1 MADNLNTFSEVWYR
15 VANQSVTLR
24 AHIKIQ
30 RQFFRGEKWYVI
42 EDPFN
47 NQFFR
52 IRPSAY
58 DFLARLN
65 SRQTLE
71 ETWLE
76 CIQQNPDE
84 APGQEEVIQLLSQ
97 LYHANLIHYEL
108 PADSQKFF
116 ERYKKRKSKE
126 TRATL
131 LNIMFAKFPFLD
143 PNDFLERVKP
153 YIRFFFNP
161 VTFLVW
167 LGLVVYAGKL
177 ALDNWSEL
185 WDQGQSVLSPGNL
198 PLLYVCIILI
208 KVCHEFGHAF
218 LCKKYG
224 GEVHKMGIMLMLFT
238 PIPFIDASSSWAFP
252 SKWQRILVA
261 FGGIL
266 VELFIAAIAM
276 FIWANTGDGLIH
288 NLAYNVVFL
297 ASVTTVLFNG
307 NPLLRYDGYYMLAD
321 WLEIPNLTS
330 RSTRQLFYLS
340 ERYLLGLKKA
350 KSAAHNLMEA
360 FWLILYGITSFMYRI
375 IVFTGIILFVANQFL
390 ILGVIMAL
398 ICIVSWG
405 ITPLCRFINYL
416 WTSPKLERN
425 RFQAITSAGVL
436 LAALLIVL
444 GLIPCPNYFHAPGVV
459 KAKEYTQISNEYPG
473 FIKEAFVQSGS
484 YVTAG
489 QPLFRVENETLKLDL
504 RSSIAR
510 LKEYEARFLNTLNDD
525 SVDRAAIERELKMLN
540 DQVNFYKARLELLT
554 VCAPHSGIWVAPQ
567 LDEYPGMWSD
577 RGNPI
582 GYVINDESFYFSS
595 TVLQKD
601 ASRVFGERIPPA
613 HVRLVGEA
621 EHAIPALDQR
631 VIEAEQSQL
640 PSVALGFYGGGDIAV
655 SSKDAMQ
662 ASEPFFEVRSDM
674 AKLAEVAEIHGRTGR
689 IRFKL
694 PAEPLLQQWYRSFRQ
709 LLQDRYQ
716 I

>member
-1 MADNLNTFSEVWYR
+1 
-15 VANQSVTLR
+15 
-24 AHIKIQ
+24 
-30 RQFFRGEKWYVI
+30 
-42 EDPFN
+42 
-47 NQFFR
+47 
-52 IRPSAY
+52 
-58 DFLARLN
+58 
-65 SRQTLE
+65 
-71 ETWLE
+71 
-76 CIQQNPDE
+76 
-84 APGQEEVIQLLSQ
+84 
-97 LYHANLIHYEL
+97 
-108 PADSQKFF
+108 
-116 ERYKKRKSKE
+116 
-126 TRATL
+126 
-131 LNIMFAKFPFLD
+131 
-143 PNDFLERVKP
+143 
-153 YIRFFFNP
+153 
-161 VTFLVW
+161 
-167 LGLVVYAGKL
+167 
-177 ALDNWSEL
+177 
-185 WDQGQSVLSPGNL
+185 
-198 PLLYVCIILI
+198 
-208 KVCHEFGHAF
+208 
-218 LCKKYG
+218 
-224 GEVHKMGIMLMLFT
+224 MLFT

-252 SKWQRILVA
+252 SKWHRILVA
-261 FGGIL
+261 FGGIM

-276 FIWANTGDGLIH
+276 FVWANTGDGLVH

-321 WLEIPNLTS
+321 WLEIPNLTA

-350 KSAAHNLMEA
+350 KSAAHNFMEA
-360 FWLILYGITSFMYRI
+360 FWLVVYGITSFMYRI

-390 ILGVIMAL
+390 ILGVIMAM

-436 LAALLIVL
+436 LGVILIVL

-459 KAKEYTQISNEYPG
+459 KAKESTQISNEYPG

-489 QPLFRVENETLKLDL
+489 QPLFSVENETLEMDL

-510 LKEYEARFLNTLNDD
+510 LKEYEARYLNTLNDE

-540 DQVNFYKARLELLT
+540 DQVNFYKTRLKLLT

-567 LDEYPGMWSD
+567 LNEYPGMWSD

-601 ASRVFGERIPPA
+601 ASRVFGDTIPPA
-613 HVRLVGEA
+613 NVRLIGES
-621 EHAIPALDQR
+621 EYAIPVLDQR

-674 AKLAEVAEIHGRTGR
+674 AKLAEVTELHGRTGR

-694 PAEPLLQQWYRSFRQ
+694 PSEPLLRQWYRSFRQ